1 MNAANRGMRLSL
13 FRKYFLALFTAVTL
27 PLLANGVSEA
37 WFGYHEQRAMI
48 DKRLTLEAAAAA
60 IKIESFLDSIRSQM
74 GWVVQIAWS
83 SDAEAHREDAL
94 RLLRQVPAMIEL
106 SLMDARG
113 LERVRVSRIGED
125 VIDSRVDRSLDP
137 AVLGVREARIWHGP
151 VTLNRGSEPYM
162 SIALAGNRSAAGSA
176 VAQIN
181 LVFIW
186 DVVSAIRIAE
196 SGLAFV
202 LDDNS
207 RLVAHP
213 DISLVLK
220 GTDIAKDT
228 QLRALRDALR
238 ASNGLA
244 VSTRDFQG
252 ERVIAA
258 AAPVPGVDW
267 LVVAEQS
274 ISEAYLPIRVA
285 LWRASLFL
293 LGGTLFA
300 LALAYLLARRMW
312 QPIRLLEEGA
322 DRIGAG
328 DFESPIEIRTGDEL
342 ERLANR
348 FNLAAAELAISQ
360 ERSERIARLK
370 RFLPSPVADL
380 VERSGEEALLDA
392 RRTDVVTIFCDL
404 RGFTEFAARSEPE
417 DVMHVLS
424 DYYQAVGDIIT
435 RYEATLTQFSGDG
448 VMALVNAP
456 IPSPD
461 DPLLRALRMSQEF
474 QAAVQ
479 DRIPAWRIR
488 GQTLGFGIGLAAGEA
503 TVGRVGYEGRHD
515 YTAIGNVVN
524 LAARLCA
531 AAEDGEI
538 LLDAQTAARAEE
550 AVVLRS
556 LGTRWLKGYPVPV
569 EVFAAFWKETGNL

>member
-1 MNAANRGMRLSL
+1 MNAANRRMRLSL

-113 LERVRVSRIGED
+113 VERVRVSRIGED
-125 VIDSRVDRSLDP
+125 VIDSRIDRSLDP

-228 QLRALRDALR
+228 QLRALHDALR
-238 ASNGLA
+238 ASNGLP

-312 QPIRLLEEGA
+312 EPIRLLEAGA

-531 AAEDGEI
+531 TAEDGEI
-538 LLDAQTAARAEE
+538 LLDAQTAAPVRE
-550 AVVLRS
+550 AVALRS

-569 EVFAAFWKETGNL
+569 EVFAAFWKETGTL